1 MPRLIASI
9 VGGSLLWR
17 ANIESL
23 RVAEAKNAATINRL
37 MSKRPSVLYLPK
49 STLFSRVKGHKGS
62 PVLPRLLP
70 SIVMGSLL
78 RRAHFESLRAAEAKN
93 SATINQLKYRSRS
106 CITENIA
113 LGAWSRANKALGC
126 ASCFIGSRPRP
137 RAIFP
142 VMHSHGTLTSIYRM
156 AYNYLHTIVQTSKL
170 ATWQKL
176 TTFVFF
182 TSIIIL
188 IIAERISTR
197 L

>member
-1 MPRLIASI
+1 MKPPNIKAPKCTLFSIQCFISQGQRSQAFTGLATAIASI

-17 ANIESL
+17 AHFESL

-37 MSKRPSVLYLPK
+37 RSKRRSVLYFPY

-93 SATINQLKYRSRS
+93 TATINQLKYCSRS
-106 CITENIA
+106 CIMGNIV
-113 LGAWSRANKALGC
+113 LGVWS
-126 ASCFIGSRPRP
+126 

-142 VMHSHGTLTSIYRM
+142 VMHSHLYTCTMVEWVDQSNNVRSIYD
-156 AYNYLHTIVQTSKL
+156 
-170 ATWQKL
+170 
-176 TTFVFF
+176 
-182 TSIIIL
+182 
-188 IIAERISTR
+188 
-197 L
+197 

>member
-1 MPRLIASI
+1 MYILYFPYSALFSRVKGHKRSPVLSRLIASI

-78 RRAHFESLRAAEAKN
+78 RRAHFESLIAAEAKN

-113 LGAWSRANKALGC
+113 LGAWSRAPAMAPIPTHALKNNLQYNDNERTP
-126 ASCFIGSRPRP
+126 SL
-137 RAIFP
+137 
-142 VMHSHGTLTSIYRM
+142 LTS
-156 AYNYLHTIVQTSKL
+156 L
-170 ATWQKL
+170 
-176 TTFVFF
+176 
-182 TSIIIL
+182 
-188 IIAERISTR
+188 
-197 L
+197 